1 MTQRRIW
8 PYLLILGWGSPM
20 PIVIISSAVT
30 QDAYTGNNTG
40 HCWIS
45 TGSGL
50 IWSFLGPIYFVL
62 IINTVILIA
71 SAIRIGTARK
81 DMAHIKKLKSV
92 LYSAV
97 ILTPVLGLPWVV
109 SLAKIITFG
118 IEHQTVQDILD
129 RVVDWSFIC
138 LNAPCG
144 LLFLL
149 IVSYRFREFRKSNK
163 KKPLTRGTSVPVSYN
178 TIRGPRPVPSCTAN
192 AYKKK
197 PPTIFVHSEKPEDTI
212 FASNLMNSPNKM
224 DKDKL
229 GIPVGNPPRPN
240 LPTPTARLFPQ
251 STLDYEGIKC
261 DNVIFQNPTFVS
273 IEDLSKISNTTEDL
287 HLELETCPMEE
298 NIYQN
303 LATVEQGPKT
313 ESYSKKLHDLAIP
326 NLLFEPLDQIE
337 IDVPLTEA
345 LIDSPRKGLRAS
357 LTSLHKKSLHTST
370 NSLHAKQIHS
380 STTSLHK
387 RSLNVSTNSLHTK
400 QIHSSATSLHK
411 NSCDVKSRVST
422 TFVNL
427 NTGIDL
433 EDKTEDISSRA
444 SPSFER
450 DEGFIRRSLKR
461 IPSIFKVSQSATPPT
476 NPNPTPP
483 TRPPPPV
490 HVVSKAKATKSLHH
504 NNYLEHL
511 HKLYNE
517 KQQDSTPMRPITSQK
532 FVSTPPKLDAAST
545 TAPEL
550 PAPYSGK
557 KVRDLLKKFD
567 SVEATSPVIYATVNK
582 RTKTLT
588 SPVIGE
594 QPPPL
599 PERKTNPTNPF
610 MTTSFTLPSQESSS
624 VDTASPKKDIFKATE
639 TSLSETNSFNY
650 LEFESSFINRS
661 TRKSRPLSRSIVTIE
676 HSLANTKNNS
686 NGQVETPFE
695 TPSETPFETPSP
707 SSSSTSVN
715 NLSECNVPTSPSHG
729 KLSLSLPESSLD
741 SKLPEPCRDVPE
753 QVDSTSS
760 TVSVDKIPE
769 NTPVSPQTEETIPP
783 VQPVVRRPDF
793 TEQPSRKRVA
803 TNPENV
809 RSFTSPTKIILRP
822 RPRLP
827 QEDKDDTGIR
837 SASSSPV
844 KRTSQFRPISSYSS
858 DQDSNSNS
866 TSNSTSPTK
875 PLAFNYKPSTD
886 LTKFKTELHSIYD
899 NTAPVIARK
908 PQLKSSK
915 SEQARSHSY
924 TLPRNTPNQDVT
936 NNEPSGA
943 FSTPQTQKPEQGT
956 RVRSTTVS
964 SNSNRLSGSFDNQ
977 PSARKRS
984 NSRIS
989 DKIAFFDTASQGD
1002 TKSLP
1007 RSVKKSVNQST
1018 FETTSPVKGLGSTS
1032 DSQMKQSKSFDNF
1045 STTSSMEESDKRK
1058 SGLISPPYIKSPPI
1072 FETPQSTDL

>member
-81 DMAHIKKLKSV
+81 DMARIKKLKSV

-109 SLAKIITFG
+109 SLAKIITIG
-118 IEHQTVQDILD
+118 IEHQTVQDVLD

-163 KKPLTRGTSVPVSYN
+163 KKPLTRGTSIPVSYN
-178 TIRGPRPVPSCTAN
+178 TIQKPKLVPSCTAN
-192 AYKKK
+192 AYKKI
-197 PPTIFVHSEKPEDTI
+197 PPTIFVHSEKPEDAI

-251 STLDYEGIKC
+251 STLDEGIKC

-345 LIDSPRKGLRAS
+345 LIDSPRKGIRAS
-357 LTSLHKKSLHTST
+357 LTSLHKKSLNTST
-370 NSLHAKQIHS
+370 NSP
-380 STTSLHK
+380 
-387 RSLNVSTNSLHTK
+387 HTV

-461 IPSIFKVSQSATPPT
+461 IPSLFKVSQSATPPT

-532 FVSTPPKLDAAST
+532 FVSIPPKLDAAST
-545 TAPEL
+545 TAAEL

-557 KVRDLLKKFD
+557 KVQDLLKKFD

-599 PERKTNPTNPF
+599 PDCKTNPTNPS

-624 VDTASPKKDIFKATE
+624 IDTASPKKDIFKTTE
-639 TSLSETNSFNY
+639 TSPSETNSFNY
-650 LEFESSFINRS
+650 PEFESSFIS
-661 TRKSRPLSRSIVTIE
+661 GCTRKSRPLSRSIVTIE
-676 HSLANTKNNS
+676 HSLINTKSNS
-686 NGQVETPFE
+686 NDQVETPFE

-715 NLSECNVPTSPSHG
+715 NLSECNLPTSPSHG
-729 KLSLSLPESSLD
+729 KLSLSFPESSLD
-741 SKLPEPCRDVPE
+741 SNLPEPCRDVPE
-753 QVDSTSS
+753 QADSTGS

-793 TEQPSRKRVA
+793 IEQPSRKRVA

-827 QEDKDDTGIR
+827 QDNKDDTGIR

-875 PLAFNYKPSTD
+875 PLAFNYKSSTD
-886 LTKFKTELHSIYD
+886 LTKVKTELHSIYD
-899 NTAPVIARK
+899 NTATVIARK
-908 PQLKSSK
+908 PQLKSSI
-915 SEQARSHSY
+915 SEQTQSHSY

-936 NNEPSGA
+936 NKQPSGA

-964 SNSNRLSGSFDNQ
+964 PNSNRSSGSFDNQ

-1007 RSVKKSVNQST
+1007 RSVKRIVHQST
-1018 FETTSPVKGLGSTS
+1018 SQATSPVKELGSTS
-1032 DSQMKQSKSFDNF
+1032 GSRMKQSKSFNDF
-1045 STTSSMEESDKRK
+1045 STTSSIEESDKRK